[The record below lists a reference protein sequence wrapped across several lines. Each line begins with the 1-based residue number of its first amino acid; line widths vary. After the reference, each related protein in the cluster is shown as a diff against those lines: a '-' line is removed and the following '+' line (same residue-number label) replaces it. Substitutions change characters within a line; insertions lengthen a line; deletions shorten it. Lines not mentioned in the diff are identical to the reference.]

1 MGNKRFSA
9 GRIREI
15 SHDPRDGY
23 LELVWDNQRVSAY
36 RPVPKEVF
44 DRLCKAPNPTTYFAD
59 RIEEEYPQ
67 VEPVKKRN
75 SATANKNLNDL
86 FGD

>member
-1 MGNKRFSA
+1 MDSKRFNS
-9 GRIREI
+9 GPIRLASYDSRE
-15 SHDPRDGY
+15 RY
-23 LELVWDNQRVSAY
+23 LELTWDTKKVTAY
-36 RPVPKEVF
+36 RPVPQEVF

-75 SATANKNLNDL
+75 GADASKNINNL